1 MPFLSK
7 LVNDPDTRAGRIFEF
22 TTQFLIVA
30 SLVAISIDTLP
41 EDELSESVQLGL
53 GIFELISVVIF
64 SIEYVLR
71 VVTTRRP
78 QKFIFSFFGVIDLL
92 SILPFY
98 IALFSGA
105 DVLDL
110 RSLRA
115 FRLLRLFRVL
125 KLVRYS
131 SAIARFKR
139 AFMSAREE
147 LILYFSV
154 TLLLLYFAAL
164 GIYQFEH
171 KAQPEA
177 FSSIFSSLWW
187 AVATLTTVGYGDSYP
202 ITTGGRIFTFVIL
215 MIGLGLV
222 SVPAG
227 LIAAALENARH
238 FEHSEEKRAEE
249 AATEKKAEE
258 EAEKPTRDSASSS
271 GNPDNSTSP
280 A

>member
-1 MPFLSK
+1 M
-7 LVNDPDTRAGRIFEF
+7 
-22 TTQFLIVA
+22 
-30 SLVAISIDTLP
+30 
-41 EDELSESVQLGL
+41 
-53 GIFELISVVIF
+53 
-64 SIEYVLR
+64 
-71 VVTTRRP
+71 
-78 QKFIFSFFGVIDLL
+78 
-92 SILPFY
+92 
-98 IALFSGA
+98 
-105 DVLDL
+105 
-110 RSLRA
+110 
-115 FRLLRLFRVL
+115 
-125 KLVRYS
+125 
-131 SAIARFKR
+131 
-139 AFMSAREE
+139 
-147 LILYFSV
+147 

-164 GIYQFEH
+164 GIYQFDH

>member
-258 EAEKPTRDSASSS
+258 EA
-271 GNPDNSTSP
+271 
-280 A
+280 

>member
-7 LVNDPDTRAGRIFEF
+7 LVNDPDTRASRIFEF

-115 FRLLRLFRVL
+115 FRLLCLFRVL

-171 KAQPEA
+171 KAQQEA
-177 FSSIFSSLWW
+177 LSSIFSSLWW
-187 AVATLTTVGYGDSYP
+187 AIATLTTVGYGDSYP

-222 SVPAG
+222 SVHAG
-227 LIAAALENARH
+227 LIAAALENARN